1 MLKEIEFI
9 NYRCFER
16 SKISFKDLS
25 VIVGKNNAGKS
36 TVIEALKILSMIVNK
51 YKTVNYIIPN
61 RSYNISTTDVGIKVS
76 LENSKIDLRSIVNF
90 YKDDEARIIA
100 KFEDGVS
107 IKVYLNREVVF
118 ANIYDKYGTLINS
131 RKNAKYLKINKV
143 SVMPPLGL
151 IKEQETLLSGTTVKN
166 SMHTYLSSR
175 HFRNELLLFKEE
187 KYDDFK
193 RLAEE
198 TWNGLQIRGLD
209 YDVSQ
214 SEYIQLMVQDAGFPA
229 EIGLMGSGIQMWL
242 QIIWFISRLDKNETI
257 ILDEPDVYM
266 HPDMQRKILKMVKS
280 TFPQVIIATHSIEL
294 ISEVDP
300 KYILKIDKM
309 TRNMKY
315 CTDLKA
321 VQNIVDNI
329 GSAQNL
335 SLMRLGDF
343 RKCLFVE
350 GNDIKILSKFYEILY
365 PDNEF
370 SLEMIP
376 WISLGGWSRFNEAL
390 GTSKLFYEETS
401 NMIKTICILDHDYHL
416 DTEINE
422 LFKKAE
428 ESKLILHVWGRKEIE
443 NYILVPEVIFKV
455 TGLDKQYYSEF
466 YNELNSKLD
475 IFKVDVVDHYAKQ
488 FSETNRGKDPIT
500 CNREAREFVENKWN
514 TVEEKFALVNGKE
527 AIKLINRWIKEKYN
541 ITCSR
546 NKIIS
551 KFTVDDVPND
561 MKKVIELII

>member
-1 MLKEIEFI
+1 MLKE
-9 NYRCFER
+9 
-16 SKISFKDLS
+16 L
-25 VIVGKNNAGKS
+25 
-36 TVIEALKILSMIVNK
+36 
-51 YKTVNYIIPN
+51 
-61 RSYNISTTDVGIKVS
+61 
-76 LENSKIDLRSIVNF
+76 
-90 YKDDEARIIA
+90 
-100 KFEDGVS
+100 
-107 IKVYLNREVVF
+107 
-118 ANIYDKYGTLINS
+118 
-131 RKNAKYLKINKV
+131 
-143 SVMPPLGL
+143 
-151 IKEQETLLSGTTVKN
+151 
-166 SMHTYLSSR
+166 H
-175 HFRNELLLFKEE
+175 LFKEK
-187 KYDDFK
+187 KYDNFK

-198 TWNGLQIRGLD
+198 TWSGLQIRDLY

-266 HPDMQRKILKMVKS
+266 HPDMQRKILKIVKS
-280 TFPQVIIATHSIEL
+280 TFPQVIIVTHSIEL

-416 DTEINE
+416 ENEINE
-422 LFKKAE
+422 LFKRAE
-428 ESKLILHVWGRKEIE
+428 ESKLILHVWERKEIE
-443 NYILVPEVIFKV
+443 NYILVPEVIFRV

-488 FSETNRGKDPIT
+488 FGEINRSKDPIT
-500 CNREAREFVENKWN
+500 CNREAREFIENKWN
-514 TVEEKFALVNGKE
+514 TVEEKFALVNGKD

-546 NKIIS
+546 SKILS